1 MNSYPLVSVIIPAY
15 NAEQFI
21 AETLDHIIAQTY
33 ENIEIIVVNDGSS
46 DGTAKIVRGYE
57 PHVQFYEQK
66 NSGGCAVP
74 RNHGI
79 HKSSG
84 SLLCFIDADDLM
96 TPDRIAR
103 QVDFLDSHPEVGIVF
118 SDYRNFT
125 TGGQYPVTHFQT
137 CPHLWP
143 LLKDRSELV
152 LDDARPFLA
161 EENFGIS
168 GSFLFRRELLYRVPG
183 FEPTLKAC
191 EDFHFYYRLVRY
203 SRAGIMNHVGML
215 RRLHANNMSGNS
227 TLMAV
232 EGIRSYGMLLE
243 AEDNPQAK
251 KHLKSKIADCW
262 SDRAR
267 LEANRGD
274 FLNAARHYLTALAAD
289 FHLERLLDTLWGLA
303 RTFALLAGVHDV
315 KDE

>member
-1 MNSYPLVSVIIPAY
+1 LNSYPLVSVIIPAY

-103 QVDFLDSHPEVGIVF
+103 QVDFLDSHPEVGIPCDPL
-118 SDYRNFT
+118 SDLPASLASFKGSLR
-125 TGGQYPVTHFQT
+125 TGLG
-137 CPHLWP
+137 
-143 LLKDRSELV
+143 
-152 LDDARPFLA
+152 
-161 EENFGIS
+161 
-168 GSFLFRRELLYRVPG
+168 
-183 FEPTLKAC
+183 
-191 EDFHFYYRLVRY
+191 
-203 SRAGIMNHVGML
+203 
-215 RRLHANNMSGNS
+215 
-227 TLMAV
+227 
-232 EGIRSYGMLLE
+232 
-243 AEDNPQAK
+243 
-251 KHLKSKIADCW
+251 
-262 SDRAR
+262 
-267 LEANRGD
+267 
-274 FLNAARHYLTALAAD
+274 
-289 FHLERLLDTLWGLA
+289 
-303 RTFALLAGVHDV
+303 
-315 KDE
+315 